1 MLFNCF
7 RCRHR
12 RLCLNSLL
20 LWSTNFATVVTRSNI
35 SLLYY
40 LKVKICFVQGYND
53 IGVIMATNWC
63 HYLFYWQFISRH
75 RELLFQNRSRE
86 LFPPIAAP
94 MIVKF
99 KRNLYERYRDI
110 LDQVFMVRKTVKTG
124 QSWCWAVTC
133 RNRSAFEMLFHLIL
147 V

>member
-1 MLFNCF
+1 MFTYSINQASEIRKFHVAVEQRRLTNVQNSAMHLQRCFFLKYNLLLFNCF
-7 RCRHR
+7 RCRR
-12 RLCLNSLL
+12 RRRCLNSLL

-53 IGVIMATNWC
+53 IGVIIATNWRHC
-63 HYLFYWQFISRH
+63 LFYLQLISRH

-99 KRNLYERYRDI
+99 KRNL
-110 LDQVFMVRKTVKTG
+110 
-124 QSWCWAVTC
+124 
-133 RNRSAFEMLFHLIL
+133 
-147 V
+147 